1 MITDRSFTSGRA
13 RADNG
18 DMRGILILLA
28 ALGLLAGE
36 PALAA
41 PSPPQDP
48 PQRLSLRGLL
58 YQLEQ
63 QADGV
68 SSAAGR

>member
-1 MITDRSFTSGRA
+1 MITDRSFTSGPA

-18 DMRGILILLA
+18 GMRGILILLA

-41 PSPPQDP
+41 PSPAQEP
-48 PQRLSLRGLL
+48 PQRLSFRGLL

-63 QADGV
+63 QASAE
-68 SSAAGR
+68 SSASGR

>member
-1 MITDRSFTSGRA
+1 MIMDRSFTSFPAG
-13 RADNG
+13 ADNG

-41 PSPPQDP
+41 PAPSKDP
-48 PQRLSLRGLL
+48 PQRLGLRALL
-58 YQLEQ
+58 YQWEQ
-63 QADGV
+63 QVDAA
-68 SSAAGR
+68 SSDTGR